1 MEAWAFRTKFALVC
15 IKGRARVGVAD
26 VKSSRRANWGAIL
39 IRFDYID
46 VAIHPLTVG
55 TWPLLV

>member
-1 MEAWAFRTKFALVC
+1 MEAWAFRAKFAFVW
-15 IKGRARVGVAD
+15 IKGRARVAVAD

-46 VAIHPLTVG
+46 VAIHPLMVG
-55 TWPLLV
+55 HWLL